1 MTDVSSDHIGR
12 IIYLLI
18 IGGFAASTVM
28 FLYRGRLGKALKD
41 ALTWLLI
48 MLVLTVG
55 YVMRDDL
62 RHVGQRVLAAFVPGY
77 GVASQ
82 DGKTMEFIAGPDG
95 HFLINGLI
103 DGASVTFIAD
113 TGATTV
119 LLTYDDARRIGIDVD
134 RLRFTAP
141 VLTANG
147 QALAAPY
154 SIGEI
159 TLGDISRRNVPAM
172 VSQPGMIGTSLLGM
186 SFLGRL
192 SAFEVRG
199 DRLILHD

>member
-1 MTDVSSDHIGR
+1 M
-12 IIYLLI
+12 IYLLI
-18 IGGFAASTVM
+18 IAGFAASAVM

-41 ALTWLLI
+41 ALAWLLI
-48 MLVLTVG
+48 MLVLTAG

-62 RHVGQRVLAAFVPGY
+62 RHVGQRMLAAFVPGY
-77 GVASQ
+77 GVASE
-82 DGKTMEFIAGPDG
+82 DGRTMEFTAGPDG
-95 HFLINGLI
+95 HFFIKGLVE
-103 DGASVTFIAD
+103 DTSVIFIAD

-119 LLTYDDARRIGIDVD
+119 LLSYDDARRAGIDVD
-134 RLRFTAP
+134 RLQFTAP

-154 SIGEI
+154 KIGEI
-159 TLGDISRRNVPAM
+159 TLGEITRRNVPAM

-192 SAFEVRG
+192 SSFEVRG
-199 DRLILHD
+199 DRLILRD